1 MKIASFIF
9 LSVILLVGCSHLT
22 TSSGPR
28 FDIHSADVVAAVVK
42 PSTRPDHEAEIVLVL
57 TEDCGKRYEPFGK
70 KYARQNINLFANGRL
85 LLRGLEAPEHLWP
98 SFTAYI
104 FTSLKD
110 ANTLADSL
118 IKK

>member
-1 MKIASFIF
+1 MKITSFIF

-22 TSSGPR
+22 TSSLPR
-28 FDIHSADVVAAVVK
+28 FDIHSADVVSAVVK
-42 PSTRPDHEAEIVLVL
+42 PSTQPDHEAEIVIVL
-57 TEDCGKRYEPFGK
+57 TEDCVKRYEPFGK
-70 KYARQNINLFANGRL
+70 KYARQNIFLFANGRL

-118 IKK
+118 TKK